1 MSKKLS
7 GILTIV
13 AGLIGFVAF
22 YFFVR
27 IMMEGDEAIEAM
39 LADETISD
47 NIVSPFISFAK
58 FVLIATTLIAVV
70 FSFINLIKHPDVL
83 KRSLL
88 GVGVMVVILVIAYSF
103 ADDGAVTDG
112 VGKIL
117 PDGEAGSIS
126 KWVSTLIN
134 YSFILG
140 GIGLAMVGVDFVKG
154 LVK

>member
-1 MSKKLS
+1 MNNKLS

-13 AGLIGFVAF
+13 AGLIGVITF
-22 YFFVR
+22 YFFIR
-27 IMMEGDEAIEAM
+27 IVMVGDDA
-39 LADETISD
+39 LETDAALQAS
-47 NIVSPFISFAK
+47 IVSPFISFARI
-58 FVLIATTLIAVV
+58 VLIATLAITII
-70 FSFINLIKHPDVL
+70 FSILNLVKHPDVL